1 MYMLARGT
9 ETYSCIGEEQNTVP
23 PVDVS
28 RRHHV
33 HTPPGRVSTP
43 KFLETRQRPP
53 GRSIMH
59 VLDLQACRALPLPLP
74 LPLIIVRHAHR
85 SIDRRTACT

>member
-1 MYMLARGT
+1 MLARGT

-43 KFLETRQRPP
+43 KFLETRQRA

-59 VLDLQACRALPLPLP
+59 VRDYKRCRALPLPLP
-74 LPLIIVRHAHR
+74 YSL
-85 SIDRRTACT
+85 